1 MAPKRDWR
9 EQLAI
14 IDALMRDVSR
24 QTEPQ
29 ELVRIYAEGVK
40 QLSARDR
47 IVSVSRRGH
56 QHPEFRVTRSSTW
69 TTTIDPWRDRDKLPL
84 LRGGLLGDLLYA
96 NEPRLILDLNPD
108 PADPGYEYLKGMR
121 ALATLPQ
128 YENGEALNMAI
139 MMYTDPDQVD
149 HDAYPNAVW
158 QANLFGRSTAN
169 MVLRRDLREAYD
181 ALDREMRAVGEI
193 QRSLLP
199 ASLPTIPGVEL
210 AASYETSQRAGG
222 DYYDLFPV
230 GGDRWGLFIA
240 DVSGHGTPAAV
251 MMAITHAVAHA
262 RPGEPAPPDVMLT
275 YLNHALS
282 SRYTGETGAFVT
294 AFYAVLD
301 PKGRTLTYAN
311 AGHPPPRI
319 FMPGIAAPLDGDAG
333 LPLGVI
339 AEETYALN
347 EVALMPGSQLL
358 LFTDGITEAFSNS
371 GEMFGMDRLDALGRR
386 HVGSAND
393 LVAAIGEEL
402 HAFAG
407 DRPPSDDRTL
417 LAAAL
422 LADRETLPRP
432 SDHAMRQMPRD

>member
-1 MAPKRDWR
+1 MTFKRDWR

-14 IDALMRDVSR
+14 VDALMRDVSR
-24 QTEPQ
+24 QTDPQ
-29 ELVRIYAEGVK
+29 ELVKMYAEGVQK
-40 QLSARDR
+40 LSSRDR

-56 QHPEFRVTRSSTW
+56 THPEFRVTRSSTW
-69 TTTIDPWRDRDKLPL
+69 SHAIDPWRERGKLPL
-84 LRGGLLGDLLYA
+84 LRGGLLCDLLYA
-96 NEPRLILDLNPD
+96 NEPRVVLDLNPD
-108 PADPGYEYLKGMR
+108 PADPAYEYLKDMR
-121 ALATLPQ
+121 ALVTLPQ
-128 YENGEALNMAI
+128 YEDGEALNMAV
-139 MMYTDPDQVD
+139 MLYSDPAKVD
-149 HDAYPNAVW
+149 PETYPNAVW

-169 MVLRRDLREAYD
+169 MVLRRDLRDAYD

-222 DYYDLFPV
+222 DYYDLFPM

-282 SRYTGETGAFVT
+282 SRYTGDTGAFVT

-319 FMPGIAAPLDGDAG
+319 YLPGISAPLDGDAG
-333 LPLGVI
+333 LPLGVL

-358 LFTDGITEAFSNS
+358 LFTDGITEAFSQG
-371 GEMFGMDRLDALGRR
+371 GEMFGMDRLDELGRR
-386 HVGSAND
+386 HVGSAKD
-393 LVAAIGEEL
+393 LVAAISEAL
-402 HAFAG
+402 KKFAG
-407 DRPPSDDRTL
+407 EGHPSDDRTL

-422 LADRETLPRP
+422 LAG
-432 SDHAMRQMPRD
+432 H